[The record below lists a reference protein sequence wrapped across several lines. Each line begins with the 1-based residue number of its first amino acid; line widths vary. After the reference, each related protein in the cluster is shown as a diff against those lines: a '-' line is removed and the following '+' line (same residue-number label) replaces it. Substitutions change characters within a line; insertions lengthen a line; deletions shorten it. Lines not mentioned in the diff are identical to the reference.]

1 MIDEHNIAWQAW
13 FHEVGVQPFSVEYE
27 ELEADPVGVTRD
39 VLKFLKLE
47 LPSKRHILVR
57 NRGLAD
63 DLNAEWIAR
72 YQTEMAGS

>member
-1 MIDEHNIAWQAW
+1 
-13 FHEVGVQPFSVEYE
+13 VS
-27 ELEADPVGVTRD
+27 RD

-57 NRGLAD
+57 NRGLTD

-72 YQTEMAGS
+72 YQAEMVGS